1 GVLPL
6 AWTERLAAAVEDV
19 LASRDGTDL
28 SEMAA
33 RIDAGGG
40 AVLRDQV
47 GAGAGAAR
55 GRFFAGTDH
64 WRRHATFRDFAL
76 ASPLPAIVAALLRS
90 RTVALYEDSLLV
102 KEPGTLERT
111 AFHQDMAY
119 FHVSGTQVCTTWCP
133 LDQVD
138 DESGA
143 VKYVRGS
150 HRWQRD
156 F

>member
-1 GVLPL
+1 
-6 AWTERLAAAVEDV
+6 
-19 LASRDGTDL
+19 
-28 SEMAA
+28 
-33 RIDAGGG
+33 
-40 AVLRDQV
+40 
-47 GAGAGAAR
+47 
-55 GRFFAGTDH
+55 H

-76 ASPLPAIVAALLRS
+76 ASPLPAIVAGLLRS
-90 RTVALYEDSLLV
+90 RSVALYEDSLLV

-156 F
+156 FRPNLFVSTAAIPGTLGEAVPDVESGDEYELLSFATGPGDV